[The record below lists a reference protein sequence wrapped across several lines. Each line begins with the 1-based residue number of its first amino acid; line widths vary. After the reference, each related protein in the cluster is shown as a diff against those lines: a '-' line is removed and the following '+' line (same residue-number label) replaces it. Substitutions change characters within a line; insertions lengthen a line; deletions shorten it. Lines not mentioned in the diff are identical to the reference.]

1 VSESLS
7 EGKCVYGNMKIMK
20 SNEKKE
26 GNKMTHLSIF
36 IYIFNSFFCNVKSF
50 ECCNDNNEASESSD
64 DEESDDIVD
73 DRDQIEDETV
83 FREGEYSVDP
93 DDDEEES

>member
-1 VSESLS
+1 
-7 EGKCVYGNMKIMK
+7 MKIMK

-36 IYIFNSFFCNVKSF
+36 LYIFNSFFCNVKSF

-64 DEESDDIVD
+64 DEESDDN
-73 DRDQIEDETV
+73 EELLS
-83 FREGEYSVDP
+83 YSTKKKRKNILMMMDIFI
-93 DDDEEES
+93 